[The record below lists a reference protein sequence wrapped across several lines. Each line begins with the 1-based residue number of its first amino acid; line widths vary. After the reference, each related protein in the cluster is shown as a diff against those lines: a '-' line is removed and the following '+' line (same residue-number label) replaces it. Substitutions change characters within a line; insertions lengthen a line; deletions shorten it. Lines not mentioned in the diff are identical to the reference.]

1 MSSESDPKNIAPG
14 LAALSICESI
24 LISLQDLKIV
34 SAKEVSA
41 ILEDAAAAHRNAD
54 QSSQDQALRREVGAL
69 IERIIAGGNS
79 VSKP

>member
-1 MSSESDPKNIAPG
+1 MSSASDPKNIAPG

-41 ILEDAAAAHRNAD
+41 ILEDAAEAHRNAD
-54 QSSQDQALRREVGAL
+54 QSFQDPALHREVVDL
-69 IERIIAGGNS
+69 IERIVAGGNS
-79 VSKP
+79 VGKS

>member
-41 ILEDAAAAHRNAD
+41 ILEDAAEAHRNVD
-54 QSSQDQALRREVGAL
+54 QASEDQALHREVVYV

-79 VSKP
+79 IGKP